1 MISMAR
7 IRLSSLRVRL
17 LLLVLLAVLPAIG
30 LVLYTAWD
38 PRQQARGEAQRAA
51 LWLVESSTCPDFKVK
66 YTVSR
71 LSDAEAALDP
81 FTKHPKVHEV
91 LARGAN
97 KAAAI
102 APWTKMARIIP

>member
-38 PRQQARGEAQRAA
+38 QRQQARGEAQRAA
-51 LWLVESSTCPDFKVK
+51 LWLVE
-66 YTVSR
+66 
-71 LSDAEAALDP
+71 L
-81 FTKHPKVHEV
+81 
-91 LARGAN
+91 
-97 KAAAI
+97 AAADHRRLTE
-102 APWTKMARIIP
+102 APTSS